1 MGIIKRR
8 HLLERDV
15 WASSMSAALEEMA
28 SEHSRQSKSPW
39 LTDSV
44 QRQLMVEQLCW
55 EAIVSFNYR
64 KSACSRNNVH

>member
-1 MGIIKRR
+1 MGIIKRT

-44 QRQLMVEQLCW
+44 QRQLMVEQLC
-55 EAIVSFNYR
+55 
-64 KSACSRNNVH
+64 